1 MTNNVNYGIF
11 LDDERIPE
19 DVYYKLTI
27 LIK

>member
-19 DVYYKLTI
+19 NVSWINKVET
-27 LIK
+27 K